1 MIAMARDSSS
11 NEFEG
16 KVLQCADYTWK
27 LGRRLG
33 TGTCSVV
40 VEAVGTF
47 TSNNRQRKPRDVK
60 AAVKIFKQG
69 PQFEAAG
76 ANEMEILEYLSRQ
89 RDPDYKC
96 YVGEFAEA
104 S

>member
-1 MIAMARDSSS
+1 MIAMAADSSS

-16 KVLQCADYTWK
+16 QVLKSVEYTWK

-47 TSNNRQRKPRDVK
+47 TSNNRQRKLGDIK

-89 RDPDYKC
+89 RDSDCKC
-96 YVGEFAEA
+96 HVGEIVEA

>member
-1 MIAMARDSSS
+1 MIAMAKDSRS
-11 NEFEG
+11 NELEG
-16 KVLQCADYTWK
+16 QVLQCAEYTWK

-60 AAVKIFKQG
+60 AAVKIFKLG

-76 ANEMEILEYLSRQ
+76 ANEMEILEYLSRR
-89 RDPDYKC
+89 RDSDYKC
-96 YVGEFAEA
+96 YVGEIAEA